1 MTDEMVMYLYIDL
14 VSAQNYGDVLAHA
27 GRCSHTHGG
36 MFSHTWGDVLAHAF
50 KVMMPVWHVCV
61 CNS

>member
-1 MTDEMVMYLYIDL
+1 MTDEMVTYLYIDL

-27 GRCSHTHGG
+27 
-36 MFSHTWGDVLAHAF
+36 FE
-50 KVMMPVWHVCV
+50 VMMPVWHVFV

>member
-14 VSAQNYGDVLAHA
+14 VSTQNFGDVLAHVFEVTM
-27 GRCSHTHGG
+27 S
-36 MFSHTWGDVLAHAF
+36 
-50 KVMMPVWHVCV
+50 VWHVFV